1 MLVGVFESNVVLEEE
16 LGLLRL
22 LNHPLDVF
30 YTVQKFGSPL
40 DLFILLEVVHAVVL
54 GVLFR
59 LGGLTLVYFLEIFI
73 NVIFIV

>member
-1 MLVGVFESNVVLEEE
+1 MFVGVFESNVVLEEE

-54 GVLFR
+54 SVLFR
-59 LGGLTLVYFLEIFI
+59 LGRLTLVYFLEVFI